1 MNGIIGTLFVLYMIV
16 GFVLYHKH
24 FDLSKGCVQEIFGC
38 VIFASVAT
46 GLTLYLWPVTA
57 IAIIIAVFSF
67 ASQATNPSAK
77 NAIITISIILA
88 IIVSVVGHKFKQLA
102 DGDKHEATP
111 TTTIQYQEPSTSSDD
126 STPAAESQSNEDNSS
141 DNNSVVENKTN
152 EENSAAETSKDN
164 SSSTIVNQDSNS
176 QASDIE

>member
-16 GFVLYHKH
+16 GFVLYHKY
-24 FDLSKGCVQEIFGC
+24 FTVIYTDLSKGCTQEIFGC

-46 GLTLYLWPVTA
+46 GFTLYMWPVTA
-57 IAIIIAVFSF
+57 ITIIIAGFSF
-67 ASQATNPSAK
+67 AGKATNPSAK

-102 DGDKHEATP
+102 DGGKHKDTP
-111 TTTIQYQEPSTSSDD
+111 TTTVQYQEPSTSSDD

-141 DNNSVVENKTN
+141 DNNSAS
-152 EENSAAETSKDN
+152 EESKDN
-164 SSSTIVNQDSNS
+164 SNSTTVNQDNNS
-176 QASDIE
+176 QVADIE